1 MRPNLG
7 LSIYGTLPPLVETSF
22 KGSDGRSQTVGVY
35 NLDKRSSLIVVAQLS
50 PEFTARI
57 VDRWQELEQRTQPT
71 PQPLLPT
78 TLARHTIEDD
88 LAVAQLLAVPLH
100 LAQSEAV
107 KHARLLTGVDYGH
120 LLAHAPAQNDI
131 QYEQVMLEPTELGKG
146 FGLSAVKMN
155 QKLEQM
161 GLQVRQ
167 NDQWTPTEAAKG
179 AWARHQWVSGGKSGY
194 NIKWNKA
201 FVEKRMKAARTC
213 PLDSQN
219 R

>member
-1 MRPNLG
+1 
-7 LSIYGTLPPLVETSF
+7 
-22 KGSDGRSQTVGVY
+22 
-35 NLDKRSSLIVVAQLS
+35 LIVGKSSSV
-50 PEFTARI
+50 PTN
-57 VDRWQELEQRTQPT
+57 QPT

-155 QKLEQM
+155 QKLEQL

-201 FVEKRMKAARTC
+201 FVEKRMKAT
-213 PLDSQN
+213 
-219 R
+219 

>member
-1 MRPNLG
+1 M
-7 LSIYGTLPPLVETSF
+7 
-22 KGSDGRSQTVGVY
+22 
-35 NLDKRSSLIVVAQLS
+35 VAQLS

-57 VDRWQELEQRTQPT
+57 VDRWQELEQANQPT
-71 PQPLLPT
+71 PQRLLPT

-131 QYEQVMLEPTELGKG
+131 QYEQVMLEPAELGKG

-155 QKLEQM
+155 QKLEQL

-179 AWARHQWVSGGKSGY
+179 AWARHQWVSGGKSVY
-194 NIKWNKA
+194 NIKWNKV
-201 FVEKRMKAARTC
+201 FVEKRMKAG
-213 PLDSQN
+213 
-219 R
+219 